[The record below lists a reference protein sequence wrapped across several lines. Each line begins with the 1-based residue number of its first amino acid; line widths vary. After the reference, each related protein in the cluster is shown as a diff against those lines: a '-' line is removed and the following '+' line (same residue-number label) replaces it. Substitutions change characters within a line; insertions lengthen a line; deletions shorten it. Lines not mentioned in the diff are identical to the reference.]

1 MPTAPRRWHR
11 PSCICRATTSR
22 ANSWAMRSALPVAPY
37 CGTSTVRWSASAGWT
52 CAAAAAIPETKG
64 WPSFFCSDMD
74 RAASPARSGTA
85 RVLVVDDDE
94 CLRELLNLHLW
105 QAGYDVRLAEDAIE
119 AGRMV
124 LKAVPDL
131 MIVDINLPYMN
142 GFE

>member
-1 MPTAPRRWHR
+1 M
-11 PSCICRATTSR
+11 
-22 ANSWAMRSALPVAPY
+22 
-37 CGTSTVRWSASAGWT
+37 
-52 CAAAAAIPETKG
+52 
-64 WPSFFCSDMD
+64 
-74 RAASPARSGTA
+74 
-85 RVLVVDDDE
+85 DDDE

-142 GFE
+142 GFEFVAAVRADRTIPFFPVLFLTADKGAVIRSREFGAACLLKPVQADKFLLTVASNVPNQLPQSLAAQPELSPAG